1 MNRIKAADVS
11 LSHRIVERTDR
22 GTIKS
27 SEAVV
32 GVMPCT
38 DFANVHITTTMPTG
52 KLRTCCYVRN
62 DLVEIV

>member
-1 MNRIKAADVS
+1 MKYIKAADVS
-11 LSHRIVERTDR
+11 LSSRVVERTDR

-38 DFANVHITTTMPTG
+38 DAANIHITTTMATG

-62 DLVEIV
+62 DFIEIN